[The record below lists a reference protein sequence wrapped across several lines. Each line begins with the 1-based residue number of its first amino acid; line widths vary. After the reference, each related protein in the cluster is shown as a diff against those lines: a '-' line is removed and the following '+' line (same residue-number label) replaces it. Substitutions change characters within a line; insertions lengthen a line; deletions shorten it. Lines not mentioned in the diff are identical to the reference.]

1 MDIPTKSNYD
11 MIPMEK
17 AIQIIAST
25 LAPLQAEKVTTT
37 DSLKRRLVEDVYSPL
52 AHPPFRA
59 SVKDGYAIPHQPPA
73 NREALKVRAE
83 SHAGGKEPA
92 PLAAGTAAY
101 VTTGA
106 PVPEGTAAVVMV
118 EQSRRDGENLFI
130 NPDDWPAPGADI
142 RPIGTDLEEGALV
155 LPSGVSISAADIGLL
170 AACAVPAVSVVKRPV
185 IGVLSTGDEVIDF
198 SALDPRIDLRTNPLP
213 FGKIVDSN
221 RPMLLSAIRESL
233 PFCRALDLGVVS
245 DEYDKAK
252 ETLLNALNECNIVV
266 TSGGVSMGKRDVIKP
281 ILEEIAHVHFGRVL
295 MKPGKPLT
303 FATLKN
309 QTDRCVVA
317 LPGNPV
323 SSFVCFHLAVA
334 VAARRLAGYSIDH
347 AMGSVVDV
355 RLAHSIKLDPV
366 RPEYHRAIVSWV
378 SPTGF
383 VAYST
388 GKQASSRLISAH
400 GANALLALPRKEGQ
414 LNEGDLVKA
423 YLLTDCQFSETVR

>member
-1 MDIPTKSNYD
+1 

-17 AIQIIAST
+17 AIQMIASS
-25 LAPLQAEKVTTT
+25 LAPLPAEKVATI
-37 DSLKRRLVEDVYSPL
+37 DSLRRRLVEDVYSPL
-52 AHPPFRA
+52 AHPPFCA
-59 SVKDGYAIPHQPPA
+59 SVKDGYAVPHSPPEDG
-73 NREALKVRAE
+73 EALKVRAE
-83 SHAGGKEPA
+83 SHAGGYEPA

-106 PVPEGTAAVVMV
+106 PVPEGASAVVMV
-118 EQSRRDGENLFI
+118 EQTCRDGENLI
-130 NPDDWPAPGADI
+130 VSPGDWPAPGTDI
-142 RPIGTDLEEGALV
+142 RPIGTDLEKGALV
-155 LPSGVSISAADIGLL
+155 LQSGVCISAAEVGLL
-170 AACAVPAVSVVKRPV
+170 AACAIPAVSVVKCPV
-185 IGVLSTGDEVIDF
+185 IGVLSTGDEVVDF
-198 SALDPRIDLRTNPLP
+198 STLDPQRDLRKDPLP

-233 PFCRALDLGVVS
+233 PFCSVLDLGVVS

-252 ETLLNALNECNIVV
+252 ETLLDALKTCNIVV

-281 ILEEIAHVHFGRVL
+281 ILAEIADVHFGRVL

-334 VAARRLAGYSIDH
+334 VAARRLAGCSVDQ

-355 RLAHSIKLDPV
+355 RLAHSIRLDPV
-366 RPEYHRAIVSWV
+366 RPEYHRAVVNWV
-378 SPTGF
+378 SPEGF
-383 VAYST
+383 VAHST
-388 GKQASSRLISAH
+388 GKQASSRLLSAH
-400 GANALLALPRKEGQ
+400 GANALLALPRREGQ

-423 YLLTDCQFSETVR
+423 YLLSDCNFSKR